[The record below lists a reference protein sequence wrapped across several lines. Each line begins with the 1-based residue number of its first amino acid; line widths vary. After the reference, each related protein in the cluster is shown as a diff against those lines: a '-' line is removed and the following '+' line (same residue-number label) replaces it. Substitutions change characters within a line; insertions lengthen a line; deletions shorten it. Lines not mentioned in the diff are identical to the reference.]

1 MFKRS
6 FETLNNGSIRKAS
19 KRVGTI
25 PNIIIMKNPENV
37 APFVE
42 ASQIITELKDRAN
55 DILASVLS
63 TELSAITINGK
74 GNFPYYWQDPSN
86 LKFNKKTY
94 DWISSNL
101 RANTEPVQLDQVFTN
116 YFIDAFSKVNY
127 SLSVEDTAVLND
139 AHTRATDQQ
148 MALLNAWVAAYN
160 TLPPATDT
168 MQPIDIIMD
177 KIATEWANPATTLY
191 QIQKSDN
198 LDALLNK
205 TPASGKPIIPV
216 LASYLDALGATI
228 SLQNNVTMNN
238 GYLSKALKNV
248 QNPKKENGGLL
259 LNDDSILPAFEVT
272 TPLDQILNGLK
283 NTSQTAQIDMEVSR
297 ESDSRFRVSVEGK
310 TGFSIP
316 IFDFFTLG
324 IGGNANYFSENI
336 ATSKNSIKISMMFT
350 GVTLVN
356 FGPKDFNIAGNMYWA
371 WFDPIRK
378 AQINSRDK
386 EDEKHISGYKF
397 SPDPGMKFGPEG
409 PFGLLNGVAISNY
422 PTVEI
427 TVTGEDY
434 KSIQKTF
441 EQSSSATLSF
451 LGIPL
456 ASVKESTYSSS
467 FSVDQ
472 SKSTI
477 KITLSPPPSLV
488 AGNNRDSI
496 AWVLGAIV
504 DYPAEVSDDV
514 ELLNNEEL
522 VAKGAYPNYQLY
534 KDNFG
539 TTYCSVKKVKS
550 HAVGATWVSE
560 CLAAHPGTSPAGK
573 PWTSPKQSG
582 VIWP

>member
-1 MFKRS
+1 
-6 FETLNNGSIRKAS
+6 
-19 KRVGTI
+19 
-25 PNIIIMKNPENV
+25 MKNPENV

-42 ASQIITELKDRAN
+42 ASELITELKDKAN
-55 DILASVLS
+55 DILSSVLS
-63 TELSAITINGK
+63 TELSSITINGK

-101 RANTEPVQLDQVFTN
+101 KANTEPVQLDQVFTN
-116 YFIDAFSKVNY
+116 YFIDVFSKVNY
-127 SLSVEDTAVLND
+127 SLSEEDTVILND
-139 AHTRATDQQ
+139 AHKNATDQQ
-148 MALLNAWVAAYN
+148 MALLNAWVGAYGS
-160 TLPPATDT
+160 LPPATET
-168 MQPIDIIMD
+168 MQPIDIIMN
-177 KIATEWANPATTLY
+177 KIATEWANPATTLS

-205 TPASGKPIIPV
+205 TPASGQPILPV
-216 LASYLDALGATI
+216 LANYLNALGATI

-238 GYLSKALKNV
+238 GYLSRVLKNV
-248 QNPKKENGGLL
+248 QQPKKDNGGLQ
-259 LNDDSILPAFEVT
+259 LNDDSVLPAFQVT
-272 TPLDQILNGLK
+272 TPLSDILNGLK
-283 NTSQTAQIDMEVSR
+283 NTSQAAQIDMEVKR
-297 ESDSRFRVSVEGK
+297 ESESRFQVSVQGK

-324 IGGNANYFSENI
+324 IGGNANYFSEDI
-336 ATSKNSIKISMMFT
+336 AISKNSIKISMSFT

-356 FGPKDFNIAGNMYWA
+356 FGPTDFNIASNMYWA

-378 AQINSRDK
+378 AEVNSADK
-386 EDEKHISGYKF
+386 EKEKHISGYKF
-397 SPDPGMKFGPEG
+397 SPNPATKFGPDG

-422 PTVEI
+422 PSVEI

-456 ASVKESTYSSS
+456 ASVTESTYSSS
-467 FSVDQ
+467 IQVDS

-477 KITLSPPPSLV
+477 KITLTPPQSLI

-504 DYPAEVSDDV
+504 DYPAQVNSER
-514 ELLNNEEL
+514 EMLE
-522 VAKGAYPNYQLY
+522 KGAYPNYQLY
-534 KDNFG
+534 KDNTG
-539 TTYCSVKKVKS
+539 TTYCSGSKVKS
-550 HAVGATWVSE
+550 HDVGSAWVSK
-560 CLAAHPGTSPAGK
+560 CLAAHPGTSCSGK
-573 PWTSPKQSG
+573 PWTSPSQKG
-582 VIWP
+582 TVWP

>member
-1 MFKRS
+1 
-6 FETLNNGSIRKAS
+6 
-19 KRVGTI
+19 
-25 PNIIIMKNPENV
+25 MKNPESV

-55 DILASVLS
+55 EILSSVLS
-63 TELSAITINGK
+63 TDLSAITINGK

-94 DWISSNL
+94 DWIACNL
-101 RANTEPVQLDQVFTN
+101 KADTEPVQLDQVFTN
-116 YFIDAFSKVNY
+116 YFIDVFSKVNY
-127 SLSVEDTAVLND
+127 SLSEEDTAVLND
-139 AHTRATDQQ
+139 AHSRATDQQ
-148 MALLNAWVAAYN
+148 MALLTAWVGAYGS
-160 TLPPATDT
+160 LPPATDT

-191 QIQKSDN
+191 QIQKSEN

-205 TPASGKPIIPV
+205 TPASGKPILPV

-238 GYLSKALKNV
+238 GYLSRVLKNV
-248 QNPKKENGGLL
+248 QNPKKENGGLQ
-259 LNDDSILPAFEVT
+259 LNDDSFLPAFEVT
-272 TPLDQILNGLK
+272 TPLNQILNGLK
-283 NTSQTAQIDMEVSR
+283 NTSQAAQIDMEVSR
-297 ESDSRFRVSVEGK
+297 ESESRFRVSVQGK

-336 ATSKNSIKISMMFT
+336 AISKNSIKISMSFT

-356 FGPKDFNIAGNMYWA
+356 FGPKDFNIASNLYWA

-386 EDEKHISGYKF
+386 QEEKHISGYKF
-397 SPDPGMKFGPEG
+397 SPDPATKFGPDG

-422 PTVEI
+422 PSVEI

-441 EQSSSATLSF
+441 EQSTSATLSF

-467 FSVDQ
+467 YSVDH

-477 KITLSPPPSLV
+477 KITLTPPPSLV
-488 AGNNRDSI
+488 AGNNKDSI

-504 DYPAEVSDDV
+504 DYPAQIGEGV
-514 ELLNNEEL
+514 ELLDDEEL

-534 KDNFG
+534 EDSTG

-550 HAVGATWVSE
+550 HAVGSEWIRE
-560 CLAAHPGTSPAGK
+560 CLAAHPGTRPSGK
-573 PWTSPKQSG
+573 PWTSPRQSG